1 MRVSTSTIFDTNVS
15 MLNQQQTALLHTN
28 QQVASGRRMLT
39 PADDPAASA
48 NALQIMQADATNT
61 QYATNRNTA
70 KSSIGLA
77 EAVLQNVTNL
87 LSDVK
92 TSAVQAGNGA
102 LSNNDK
108 QTIATELQGRL
119 DQLIALANTSDGT
132 GNYLFSGYQGKTIPF
147 VNTSTGIQYMA
158 DDGQRMIQVSSSRQ
172 MAGSESGA
180 DIFTRIKNGNG
191 KFVTEAPIDPAT
203 LLPTNVGNAS
213 ITQGAV
219 TGAVNIANLPL
230 TISFADPATYSITD
244 VNGNAVIDSNG
255 IDLSNVNYIS
265 GQAITLPGMVFSI
278 SGTPA
283 AGDSFS
289 VKPSSNEGIFKTMT
303 DLIQALN
310 TATPAQLTTSLGKA
324 MSGLDRGLDSVLTA
338 RASLGA
344 RLNELDTL
352 QTTGEDLGLQFKQTL
367 STLQDLDYNKAIS
380 DLNRQTTSLQAAQKS
395 FKQISDLSLFN
406 YM

>member
-15 MLNQQQTALLHTN
+15 MLNQQQTTLLHTN

-70 KSSIGLA
+70 KGSIGLA
-77 EAVLQNVTNL
+77 EAVLQNVTTL

-147 VNTSTGIQYMA
+147 VNTSAGIQYMA

-172 MAGSESGA
+172 LAGSESGA

-191 KFVTEAPIDPAT
+191 KFVTEPPIDPAT

-219 TGAVNIANLPL
+219 TGAINTANLPM

-244 VNGNAVIDSNG
+244 VNGNTVNDSNG
-255 IDLSNVNYIS
+255 VPLANVNYIS
-265 GQAITLPGMVFSI
+265 GQSITLPGMVFSI
-278 SGTPA
+278 SGAPA

-289 VKPSSNEGIFKTMT
+289 VKPSSNEGIFKTIT

-367 STLQDLDYNKAIS
+367 STLQDLDYNKALS

>member
-1 MRVSTSTIFDTNVS
+1 
-15 MLNQQQTALLHTN
+15 
-28 QQVASGRRMLT
+28 MLT